1 MVSSI
6 ITRFK
11 RLFAN
16 KDDVKDLT
24 WQAYGRNCNGMLCLP
39 VDSSQWKKINCLF
52 SDFGKE
58 TRNLRLGLATN
69 RMDPFDDLS
78 TEHSSWPIYDDF
90 RARIAKKWH
99 KCLSKSFDWRL
110 KKVVGW
116 GGWNL
121 WWESIWGI
129 QLHAMVFCTIN
140 DFLAYENLS
149 GYNVN
154 EHRAWLIYVE
164 DISYIQL
171 KYEKKKEQCTLG
183 INIFS
188 NLITLLEIEK
198 AFNGS

>member
-1 MVSSI
+1 
-6 ITRFK
+6 
-11 RLFAN
+11 
-16 KDDVKDLT
+16 
-24 WQAYGRNCNGMLCLP
+24 
-39 VDSSQWKKINCLF
+39 
-52 SDFGKE
+52 
-58 TRNLRLGLATN
+58 
-69 RMDPFDDLS
+69 
-78 TEHSSWPIYDDF
+78 
-90 RARIAKKWH
+90 
-99 KCLSKSFDWRL
+99 
-110 KKVVGW
+110 
-116 GGWNL
+116 
-121 WWESIWGI
+121 
-129 QLHAMVFCTIN
+129 MVFCIIN